1 MYGEE
6 GNEVR
11 VGIDIGGMSVKI
23 GLVDKQGIATKSVIK
38 TASASQTPYELIE
51 QMADA
56 VSSLLRKTV

>member
-1 MYGEE
+1 M
-6 GNEVR
+6 R